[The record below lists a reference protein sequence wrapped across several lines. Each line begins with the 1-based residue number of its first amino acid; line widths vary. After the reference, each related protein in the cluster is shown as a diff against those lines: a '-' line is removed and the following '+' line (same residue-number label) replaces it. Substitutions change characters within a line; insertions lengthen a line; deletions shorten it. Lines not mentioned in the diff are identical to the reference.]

1 MQQLWQTAAQHSG
14 LLLRRFP
21 WIGLLNLLLA
31 ASLGYQAVALGLRT
45 GRPAGLP
52 HSVPN
57 PPTSPADSQLPGDA
71 SAPALNLA
79 PVLQARLFGRAAS
92 TAAQPSAPLIAP
104 ETTLNLSLQGT
115 LFSDDK
121 DYAKAVV
128 ASAGGK
134 AQEYKIGQNLPG
146 GARLQDIHANQ
157 VILLRNSQY
166 ETLRLIGKKDSTNLT
181 TTPPLTQAVTL
192 PSSNREV
199 GEKLTAYRRQILEK
213 PALMGQLI
221 RITSVEEQGQF
232 KGYRLA
238 PGSDSGLF
246 EAAGL
251 QRGDILTQ
259 LNGTRLDSPVQ
270 GLNAL
275 QNLVS
280 AQQLQL
286 EVLRDGV
293 PLSFSFQLP

>member
-1 MQQLWQTAAQHSG
+1 MQQFWQTAAQHGGS
-14 LLLRRFP
+14 LLRRFP

-31 ASLGYQAVALGLRT
+31 ASLGYQAVALGLRL
-45 GRPAGLP
+45 GRPVGLP
-52 HSVPN
+52 PLAPN
-57 PPTSPADSQLPGDA
+57 PPASQLDSPSPA
-71 SAPALNLA
+71 SAQALDLA
-79 PVLQARLFGRAAS
+79 PLLQARLFGRTAS
-92 TAAQPSAPLIAP
+92 TAAQPTAPLIAP
-104 ETTLNLSLQGT
+104 ETNLNLSLQGT

-128 ASAGGK
+128 ASADGK

-146 GARLQDIHANQ
+146 GARLQDIHANR

-166 ETLRLIGKKDSTNLT
+166 ETLRLVGKKDSLSL
-181 TTPPLTQAVTL
+181 TTPPLTQAAVI
-192 PSSNREV
+192 PSSDREI

-221 RITSVEEQGQF
+221 RISPVEEQGQF

-246 EAAGL
+246 QAAGL